1 MSIILKTTKFTALQ
15 QDVSEKKYTERFRL
29 NVWESKYLSS
39 NIQVFL
45 ESLINLLRKELDL
58 MDTKLVTN
66 T

>member
-15 QDVSEKKYTERFRL
+15 QDVSEKKCNERFRL

>member
-15 QDVSEKKYTERFRL
+15 QDVSEKKYNERFRL
-29 NVWESKYLSS
+29 NVWDSKYLSS